1 MVYTDRSH
9 IETRQIEVYNQLGDI
24 TYVSSGLK
32 EGETVVSKNGLM
44 IYDALN
50 D

>member
-1 MVYTDRSH
+1 MVFKSRTE
-9 IETRQIEVYNQLGDI
+9 IETRQVEVYRQLDDV
-24 TYVSSGLK
+24 TYILSGLK
-32 EGETVVSKNGLM
+32 EHERVISKNGLM